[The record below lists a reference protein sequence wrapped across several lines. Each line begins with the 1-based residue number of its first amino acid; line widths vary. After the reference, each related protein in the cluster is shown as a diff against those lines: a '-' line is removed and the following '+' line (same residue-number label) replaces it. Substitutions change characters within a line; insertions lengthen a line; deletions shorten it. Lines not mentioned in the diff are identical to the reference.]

1 MTTTDDELCALF
13 IQFQEN
19 EKNASPRTIR
29 NYSHA
34 LVCFQRDLGERF
46 LGWRACRAEDFRLW
60 LYECMKEEL
69 ARSTIRLRFSALRS
83 FYSFLMLRHDLA
95 ANPLQ
100 DVQLP
105 KLDRSIPVVLNQTQ
119 ITELLELPL
128 QIPINK
134 QTPSWVPLRDAAIL
148 ELFYS
153 SGLRLSELVALD
165 ISHINPHS
173 ESLRVLGKGQKE
185 RILPIGSY
193 AMSALQNYLS
203 ALRALPTSKQSPPLS
218 PPLTASPLF
227 ISKLRKRLSTRAVGN
242 LLEKYLKLSS
252 IPFRITPHKL
262 RHSFA
267 THLLDN
273 GADLRS
279 VQALLGHASLST
291 TQIYTQVT
299 KQRLKDSYNQSHP
312 RAGS

>member
-1 MTTTDDELCALF
+1 MTPSDDELCALF
-13 IQFQEN
+13 LQFQEN
-19 EKNASPRTIR
+19 EKNASPLTIR

-46 LGWRACRAEDFRLW
+46 LGWRECRTEDFRLW
-60 LYECMKEEL
+60 LFECMKDEL

-83 FYSFLMLRHDLA
+83 FYSFLVLRHDLPK
-95 ANPLQ
+95 NPLQ
-100 DVQLP
+100 ELQLP
-105 KLDRSIPVVLNQTQ
+105 KQERSIPIVLNQTQ

-128 QIPINK
+128 QAPISK

-165 ISHINPHS
+165 ISHINSHT
-173 ESLRVLGKGQKE
+173 ETLRVLGKGQKE
-185 RILPIGSY
+185 RIVPIGSY
-193 AMSALQNYLS
+193 AMQALQNYLA
-203 ALRALPTSKQSPPLS
+203 ALRALPAAKQAPSVSPAATPPL
-218 PPLTASPLF
+218 F
-227 ISKLRKRLSTRAVGN
+227 MSKLRKRLSSRAVGH

-252 IPFRITPHKL
+252 IPFTITPHKL

-299 KQRLKDSYNQSHP
+299 KQRLKDSYDKSHP
-312 RAGS
+312 RAKS